1 MARLN
6 CLLLRL
12 FPLLCLILP
21 TLQSARYGF
30 APDFLHVDMQDE
42 GQSQSGRR
50 IDSAY
55 GFNEFVRS
63 KRSVKI
69 LPGAGA
75 SAAAAAAA
83 TTADVKKTEST
94 TTSQP
99 KPATAN
105 TSSQP
110 FGASDLMQNANNI
123 ATMVRIFPDSPL
135 PRLPNTIYYLF
146 YVLLL
151 NARYFSQ
158 QNLNILENA

>member
-30 APDFLHVDMQDE
+30 PPDFLHVDMQDE
-42 GQSQSGRR
+42 GQSQLGRR

-69 LPGAGA
+69 LPGAD
-75 SAAAAAAA
+75 AAVAAAAA

-99 KPATAN
+99 KPATAT

-110 FGASDLMQNANNI
+110 FGASDSMQNAKNI
-123 ATMVRIFPDSPL
+123 ATMVRIYHDSQQ
-135 PRLPNTIYYLF
+135 PRLQNTIYYLF

-151 NARYFSQ
+151 YARYFFQ
-158 QNLNILENA
+158 QNLNILESA